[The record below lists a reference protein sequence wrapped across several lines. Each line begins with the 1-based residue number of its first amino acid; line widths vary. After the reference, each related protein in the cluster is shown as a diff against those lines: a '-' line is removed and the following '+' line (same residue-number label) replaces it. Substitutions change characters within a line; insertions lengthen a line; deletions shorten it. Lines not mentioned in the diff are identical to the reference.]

1 MRRRKHPSI
10 KMPPS
15 TGSMSIV
22 DTITKNIDIVRRS
35 IFRDIYPEDRNLNR
49 LFYLT
54 PADGVATASN
64 PEQIKL
70 ILNTAYASARAL
82 SFQIDRASI
91 GLPRKTDEWTHKF
104 ITDVLLRAFEMIGDM
119 CISYSANEQ
128 IIRPSASKLLE
139 PKAQRPPPIRGS
151 SSCSKIGPKAWRE
164 LVMYRQPRKTIRID
178 IGFDIEPSYVE
189 VQFRDYGIGILPG
202 EEERIFTR
210 GYRTPRARE
219 FAVRGNGLG
228 LSWCREVLEHFK
240 GSIAAK
246 RHDDG
251 LEMIVRLSRK

>member
-1 MRRRKHPSI
+1 
-10 KMPPS
+10 MPPS

-139 PKAQRPPPIRGS
+139 LKERPPPIRGS
-151 SSCSKIGPKAWRE
+151 PEALTSVFANLCENSVK
-164 LVMYRQPRKTIRID
+164 YRQPRKPIRID
-178 IGFDIEPSYVE
+178 IGFDIQPSYVE